1 MKKLNEK
8 EAVHCRTQEEFD
20 SVIKELNKQGIYWG
34 VDYPTN
40 GSHCFKKY
48 KNIVLLVMYKSIY
61 FGSVEFSQEHGYK
74 ILTYSELMGE
84 AWTPKAGCRYWSIYT
99 DPFPSDQQ
107 INLTIDAVFYCDD
120 NFDKRNIQSNNYFR
134 TRQLAREA
142 KKAIE
147 ETLKKARKG

>member
-1 MKKLNEK
+1 MKLNEK

-40 GSHCFKKY
+40 GSHHFKKY
-48 KNIVLLVMYKSIY
+48 KNIVLLVMYKILY
-61 FGSVEFSQEHGYK
+61 YGSVEFFQKEGYK

-84 AWTPKAGCRYWSIYT
+84 EWKPVEDERVWFVTVLDTIEISNTICV
-99 DPFPSDQQ
+99 DPRD
-107 INLTIDAVFYCDD
+107 IDY
-120 NFDKRNIQSNNYFR
+120 KTGNYFR